1 MGISFNGTSFSG
13 LIAVVNSLVSEQNNS
28 SSLSNCEAKVI
39 ALNTAI
45 DNIRASLD
53 NRAQVIQTKTDLVNS
68 FTTAPTG
75 KASHK
80 YKMFK
85 QELEL

>member
-1 MGISFNGTSFSG
+1 MAINFNSIIS
-13 LIAVVNSLVSEQNNS
+13 LITDALAAQTAATA
-28 SSLSNCEAKVI
+28 LSNCEAKVI

-45 DNIRASLD
+45 DNTRASLD
-53 NRAQVIQTKTDLVNS
+53 NRAQAIQMKEDLVNS

>member
-1 MGISFNGTSFSG
+1 MGMAISSIVS
-13 LIAVVNSLVSEQNNS
+13 LITDTLAAQTAATV
-28 SSLSNCEAKVI
+28 LSNCEAKVI

-45 DNIRASLD
+45 DNTRASLD